1 MKISKRQLRR
11 IIREAFIGKGGRVV
25 PGAGLTGEI
34 HMWVDHLAREPA
46 YRNVGAAEVAT
57 AALEKIT
64 GLGGQRDEAYE
75 IALQRAIDM
84 GLPT

>member
-1 MKISKRQLRR
+1 MKITKRHLRR
-11 IIREAFIGKGGRVV
+11 IIREAFIGKSGGIV

-34 HMWVDHLAREPA
+34 HMWVDHIAHEPG
-46 YRNVGAAEVAT
+46 YRNAAATEVAD

-75 IALQRAIDM
+75 IALQRAIDI
-84 GLPT
+84 GFQV